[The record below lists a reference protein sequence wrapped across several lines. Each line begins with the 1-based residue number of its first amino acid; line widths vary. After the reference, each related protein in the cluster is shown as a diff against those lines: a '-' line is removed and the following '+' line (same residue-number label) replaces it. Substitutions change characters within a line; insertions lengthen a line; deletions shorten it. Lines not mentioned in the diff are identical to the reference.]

1 MNIKK
6 TILILACII
15 TLALCGTVSAA
26 DTSNITVNNSNSSFH
41 SLQSSTSVKST
52 SNQIPDPIIS
62 GVVKDNSTNKGLGG
76 VTIRVIQNNAQV
88 AQTTT
93 HNDGTYSLNF
103 ISSKKSFTII
113 ASKLGY
119 MPISKTIT
127 VVPSSNLSDPNLYG
141 TANFRLYNLLKY
153 SGSASSYVLNV
164 GALPDILADIYAGK
178 SSALVNSTS
187 PNYSK
192 GGGTPLEVKLLTGSL
207 LAGLLDVY
215 STGDEGSKIGGL
227 LPSNNAS
234 LLSSLKLLGI
244 YVGLLSANSNS
255 SATLPQ
261 SSGSGEVASIDV
273 GIKLLQLLDV
283 LSLNADLITANSSVT
298 PNFNTGILISSS
310 NAGVADITLT
320 LLGIPLLEIEA
331 LQSNAVASVNG
342 KPGGATAK
350 FTWNVA
356 DIKAL
361 GISILDDL
369 TLNGHVNIG
378 LLGLNI
384 LTLSLG
390 STKSTTSAD
399 GTYAKASGDA
409 LRLQILGLLG
419 GGLVNLVIGHADAEA
434 QVPAGGLYVNTSDL
448 EITKTVDNTRPNYL
462 QNVTFTLKVHNNG
475 PDNATGV
482 TVLDKLP
489 AGLKFISASGNG
501 TYNFTTGTWT
511 IGSLAN
517 GGEAI
522 LNIIAQVVSS
532 NTQITNIAN
541 ITGTNYDP
549 EPGNDQANAT
559 VNVSPASDLGIT
571 KTVNKTTANYMDK
584 IRYTITVTNNGPDAS
599 TNIIVNDYLPNS
611 LQWISDNSNGAYN
624 HDTGIW
630 TIDTLSN
637 GASITLNIIAQ
648 IVKSNTVITNIAT
661 VNNNTYDQNPTNNQD
676 QTTTTVSAASDLNI
690 TKTVNNTHPNYLDK
704 VTFTITA
711 HNNGPDT
718 ATGVVVTDK
727 LPAGL
732 TWVSDNSN
740 GAYNPTTGI
749 WTIGNLANG
758 ESAILKIIAQ
768 ITASN
773 TQITNI
779 AGINGTN
786 YDQNSTNNESNITV
800 TVDPASDLGIIKTV
814 NNKHPNYLENVTYT
828 IKVHNY
834 GPDAATGVT
843 VTDKLPTGLKFIS
856 TNGNYNPTTGIW
868 TIGTLAN
875 GGEAILN
882 IIAQVI
888 ASNTQITNIAR
899 VNGDNYDQNSTNN
912 ESNTTITVNPAS
924 DLKITKTVNNTHP
937 NYLENIKF
945 TLTVHNNGPD
955 TATGVVVL
963 DKLPNGLKFISST
976 GNYDPKTGIWA
987 IGTIT
992 NGKEAVLNIIAQ
1004 VIASNTQITNIAGV
1018 KGDNYDQNSTN
1029 NQSNATVTINP
1040 ASDLEI
1046 NKTVNKTTAN
1056 YMDKIRYTITV
1067 TNNGPDASTNIIVN
1081 DYLPNSLQWISD
1093 DGNGKYNHN
1102 TGIWAIDALSNGV
1115 SITLNIIAQIMKSN
1129 TVITNIATVN
1139 NNTYDQNPTNNQ
1151 DKTTTTV
1158 SAASDLNITKTV
1170 NNTHPNYL
1178 QNITYTITAHNNG
1191 PDTATGV
1198 VVTDKLPAGLTW
1210 ISDNSNGAYNPTT
1223 GTWTIGNIANGE
1235 SVILKI
1241 IAQITAS
1248 NTQITNIASIN
1259 GTNYDQNSTNNE
1271 SNTTITVDPASDLGI
1286 TKTVNNTHPN
1296 YLDKVTFTLTAHN
1309 YGPDTATGVIVLDK
1323 LPTGLKFISSNGNY
1337 DSATGVWTIGNLA
1350 NGATAV
1356 LNIIAQVTASNTR
1369 ITNIAGINGAN
1380 YDQNSTNNQSNTT
1393 VIINPAS
1400 DLEITKTV
1408 NNPHPKYLQNVT
1420 FTLTAHNYGPDNATG
1435 VKVTDKLPAGLKFIS
1450 ARGNGIYDSATGIW
1464 TIGNLANGTTAVLNI
1479 ITQAISP
1486 NIQVT
1491 NIANITGTNYD
1502 QNSTNDQDNATVNVG
1517 PASDLG
1523 IVITVNNAHPKYLD
1537 YVTFTLTAHN
1547 YGPNDAAYVKVYN
1560 TLPDK
1565 LKYVSDDSN
1574 GAFDST
1580 TGLWTVGYMANGAT
1594 AVLHIIAQAMASE
1607 VTLTDVAR
1615 ITDPDP
1621 VGTTE
1626 FYDPNQDN
1634 DQASISLDVGSAADL
1649 SITKKVNNM
1658 HPNYLDNVTF
1668 TLTVHNNGPNNATGV
1683 IVTDKLPT
1691 GLKFV
1696 SSNGNY
1702 DPATGT
1708 WTIGTLTN
1716 GKEAILNII
1725 AQVIASNTQITNIAR
1740 VNGDNYDQNSTND
1753 ESNSTV
1759 TVNPASDLKITKTV
1773 NNTHPN
1779 YLENIK
1785 FTLTAYNNGPDTTTG
1800 VVVLDKLPNGLK
1812 FISSTGNYDP
1822 ATGIWT
1828 VGTLTNGQEAI
1839 LNIIAQVTASNI
1851 QITNIASI
1859 NGDNYDQNSSNNQSN
1874 ATVIVN
1880 AASDLEITKTVN
1892 NTHPKY
1898 LQNVTYTL
1906 KVYNNGPDNAT
1917 GVTVLDKLPT
1927 GLKFISSNGNYNSA
1941 TGIWTIGN
1949 LANGATAVLNII
1961 AQVTASNTQITNI
1974 AGVNGT
1980 NYDQNSTNNQSNTT
1994 INVDLASDL
2003 GIIKTVNNSKPNY
2016 LQNVTFTLTA
2026 HNYGPD
2032 NAAGV
2037 KVTDKLPAGLKFISV
2052 SGYGTYNSTTGVWTI
2067 GNLANGAT
2075 AVLKIIAQAVSAN
2088 TQVVNTASITGTN
2101 YDQNSTNDQSSAT
2114 VNIKPASDLGIKIT
2128 VNNAN
2133 PKYLDYVTF
2142 TLTAH
2147 NYGPNDAAYVKVYN
2161 TLPDKLKYV
2170 SDDSKSVFNSTTGLW
2185 TVGYMANGATAVLR
2199 IIAQAMASN
2208 VSLTDVAHITD
2219 PDPVGTTEFY
2229 DPNQDNDQASISLD
2243 VDPAADL
2250 SITKTV
2256 NSSKP
2261 NYLQNIIYTLTA
2273 HNNGPNGATGVIV
2286 TDKLPNGLKFISTS
2300 GNGKYNS
2307 TTGTWT
2313 IGNMAN
2319 GATAVL
2325 KIVAQVVTP
2334 NTQLVNTAS
2343 ITGHELDLDTTN
2355 NNANASVTVGLA
2367 SDLGITK
2374 TVNNTNPKYLQKVT
2388 FTLTA
2393 HNYGPNNATGVTV
2406 TDKLPAGLK
2415 FISSNGNYDSTTG
2428 IWTIGTLANGATAVL
2443 KIVVQATSPSK
2454 VLTNIATINGT
2465 NYDQNSTNNKG
2476 NASVKVGPAADL
2488 AVKLSVSN
2496 AHPKCNQKVTFTIT
2510 AYNYGPMNAK
2520 NVTVTLKMPK
2530 GFKYISKDKNIQYN
2544 SKTGVWTIGN
2554 LKNGGKLVLHILAQA
2569 VVSNVRLTSTASI
2582 KGTAIM
2588 K

>member
-1 MNIKK
+1 MNIKR

-15 TLALCGTVSAA
+15 TLALCSTVSAA
-26 DTSNITVNNSNSSFH
+26 DTTNITANNSNSSFH
-41 SLQSSTSVKST
+41 SLQSTTSVNNT
-52 SNQIPDPIIS
+52 SSQPPDPIIS
-62 GVVKDNSTNKGLGG
+62 GVVKDNSTNKGLGN
-76 VTIRVIQNNAQV
+76 VTIRVLQNNTQV

-103 ISSKKSFTII
+103 INSKTSFIII

-164 GALPDILADIYAGK
+164 GVLPDILADIYAGK
-178 SSALVNSTS
+178 SSAGVNSTS
-187 PNYSK
+187 LNYSQ

-244 YVGLLSANSNS
+244 DVGLLSATSNS

-310 NAGVADITLT
+310 NAGVADITIT

-342 KPGGATAK
+342 KPGGATAN

-390 STKSTTSAD
+390 SIESTTSAD

-409 LRLQILGLLG
+409 LHLQILGLLG

-434 QVPAGGLYVNTSDL
+434 QVPAGGLHVNTSDL

-501 TYNFTTGTWT
+501 TYNSATGTWT
-511 IGSLAN
+511 IGSLVN

-549 EPGNDQANAT
+549 EPGNDQSNAT

-571 KTVNKTTANYMDK
+571 KTVDKTTANYLDK

-599 TNIIVNDYLPNS
+599 NNITVSDYLPNS

-624 HDTGIW
+624 HNTGVW

-676 QTTTTVSAASDLNI
+676 QTTTTVSTASDLNI

-718 ATGVVVTDK
+718 AASVAVTDK
-727 LPAGL
+727 LPSGL

-758 ESAILKIIAQ
+758 ESVILKIIAQ

-786 YDQNSTNNESNITV
+786 YDQNSTNNESNSTV

-814 NNKHPNYLENVTYT
+814 NNTHPNYLENVTYT

-843 VTDKLPTGLKFIS
+843 VTDKLPTGLKFIF
-856 TNGNYNPTTGIW
+856 TNDNYNPTTGIW
-868 TIGTLAN
+868 TIGTLTN

-882 IIAQVI
+882 IIAQVVS
-888 ASNTQITNIAR
+888 SNTQITNIASI
-899 VNGDNYDQNSTNN
+899 NGTNYDQNSANN
-912 ESNTTITVNPAS
+912 ESNTTITVDPAS

-945 TLTVHNNGPD
+945 TLIAHNNGPD
-955 TATGVVVL
+955 TATGVIVT
-963 DKLPNGLKFISST
+963 DKLPNGLKFISSN
-976 GNYDPKTGIWA
+976 GDYDPITGI
-987 IGTIT
+987 
-992 NGKEAVLNIIAQ
+992 
-1004 VIASNTQITNIAGV
+1004 
-1018 KGDNYDQNSTN
+1018 
-1029 NQSNATVTINP
+1029 
-1040 ASDLEI
+1040 
-1046 NKTVNKTTAN
+1046 
-1056 YMDKIRYTITV
+1056 
-1067 TNNGPDASTNIIVN
+1067 
-1081 DYLPNSLQWISD
+1081 
-1093 DGNGKYNHN
+1093 
-1102 TGIWAIDALSNGV
+1102 
-1115 SITLNIIAQIMKSN
+1115 
-1129 TVITNIATVN
+1129 
-1139 NNTYDQNPTNNQ
+1139 
-1151 DKTTTTV
+1151 
-1158 SAASDLNITKTV
+1158 
-1170 NNTHPNYL
+1170 
-1178 QNITYTITAHNNG
+1178 
-1191 PDTATGV
+1191 
-1198 VVTDKLPAGLTW
+1198 
-1210 ISDNSNGAYNPTT
+1210 
-1223 GTWTIGNIANGE
+1223 
-1235 SVILKI
+1235 
-1241 IAQITAS
+1241 
-1248 NTQITNIASIN
+1248 
-1259 GTNYDQNSTNNE
+1259 
-1271 SNTTITVDPASDLGI
+1271 
-1286 TKTVNNTHPN
+1286 
-1296 YLDKVTFTLTAHN
+1296 
-1309 YGPDTATGVIVLDK
+1309 
-1323 LPTGLKFISSNGNY
+1323 
-1337 DSATGVWTIGNLA
+1337 WTIGNLA

-1356 LNIIAQVTASNTR
+1356 LNIIAQVTTSNTQ
-1369 ITNIAGINGAN
+1369 ITNIAGINGTN

-1400 DLEITKTV
+1400 DLGITKTV
-1408 NNPHPKYLQNVT
+1408 DNPHPKYLQNVT

-1450 ARGNGIYDSATGIW
+1450 ASGNGIYDSSTGIW
-1464 TIGNLANGTTAVLNI
+1464 TIGNLANGATAVLNI
-1479 ITQAISP
+1479 IAQPISP
-1486 NIQVT
+1486 NTQVT

-1502 QNSTNDQDNATVNVG
+1502 QNATNDQNNATVNVG
-1517 PASDLG
+1517 AASDLG
-1523 IVITVNNAHPKYLD
+1523 IAITVNNAHPKYLD

-1565 LKYVSDDSN
+1565 LKYISDDSN
-1574 GAFDST
+1574 SAFNST
-1580 TGLWTVGYMANGAT
+1580 TGLWTVGYMTNGAT
-1594 AVLHIIAQAMASE
+1594 AVLHIIAQAMASN
-1607 VTLTDVAR
+1607 VSLTDVAR

-1634 DQASISLDVGSAADL
+1634 DQASV
-1649 SITKKVNNM
+1649 
-1658 HPNYLDNVTF
+1658 
-1668 TLTVHNNGPNNATGV
+1668 
-1683 IVTDKLPT
+1683 
-1691 GLKFV
+1691 
-1696 SSNGNY
+1696 
-1702 DPATGT
+1702 
-1708 WTIGTLTN
+1708 
-1716 GKEAILNII
+1716 
-1725 AQVIASNTQITNIAR
+1725 
-1740 VNGDNYDQNSTND
+1740 
-1753 ESNSTV
+1753 
-1759 TVNPASDLKITKTV
+1759 
-1773 NNTHPN
+1773 
-1779 YLENIK
+1779 
-1785 FTLTAYNNGPDTTTG
+1785 
-1800 VVVLDKLPNGLK
+1800 
-1812 FISSTGNYDP
+1812 
-1822 ATGIWT
+1822 
-1828 VGTLTNGQEAI
+1828 
-1839 LNIIAQVTASNI
+1839 
-1851 QITNIASI
+1851 
-1859 NGDNYDQNSSNNQSN
+1859 
-1874 ATVIVN
+1874 
-1880 AASDLEITKTVN
+1880 
-1892 NTHPKY
+1892 
-1898 LQNVTYTL
+1898 
-1906 KVYNNGPDNAT
+1906 
-1917 GVTVLDKLPT
+1917 
-1927 GLKFISSNGNYNSA
+1927 
-1941 TGIWTIGN
+1941 
-1949 LANGATAVLNII
+1949 
-1961 AQVTASNTQITNI
+1961 
-1974 AGVNGT
+1974 
-1980 NYDQNSTNNQSNTT
+1980 
-1994 INVDLASDL
+1994 
-2003 GIIKTVNNSKPNY
+2003 
-2016 LQNVTFTLTA
+2016 
-2026 HNYGPD
+2026 
-2032 NAAGV
+2032 
-2037 KVTDKLPAGLKFISV
+2037 
-2052 SGYGTYNSTTGVWTI
+2052 
-2067 GNLANGAT
+2067 
-2075 AVLKIIAQAVSAN
+2075 
-2088 TQVVNTASITGTN
+2088 
-2101 YDQNSTNDQSSAT
+2101 
-2114 VNIKPASDLGIKIT
+2114 
-2128 VNNAN
+2128 
-2133 PKYLDYVTF
+2133 
-2142 TLTAH
+2142 
-2147 NYGPNDAAYVKVYN
+2147 
-2161 TLPDKLKYV
+2161 
-2170 SDDSKSVFNSTTGLW
+2170 
-2185 TVGYMANGATAVLR
+2185 
-2199 IIAQAMASN
+2199 
-2208 VSLTDVAHITD
+2208 
-2219 PDPVGTTEFY
+2219 
-2229 DPNQDNDQASISLD
+2229 SLD

-2261 NYLQNIIYTLTA
+2261 NYLQNITYTLTA
-2273 HNNGPNGATGVIV
+2273 RNNGPNGATGVIV
-2286 TDKLPNGLKFISTS
+2286 TDKLPNGLKFISSS

-2313 IGNMAN
+2313 IGNLAN
-2319 GATAVL
+2319 DTTTVL
-2325 KIVAQVVTP
+2325 KIVAQVVAS
-2334 NTQLVNTAS
+2334 NTQLVNTAR
-2343 ITGHELDLDTTN
+2343 ITGHELDLDATN

-2406 TDKLPAGLK
+2406 TDKLPTGLK
-2415 FISSNGNYDSTTG
+2415 FISASGNGKYNSATG
-2428 IWTIGTLANGATAVL
+2428 IWTIGNLANGATAVL
-2443 KIVVQATSPSK
+2443 KIAVQATSPSK

-2465 NYDQNSTNNKG
+2465 NYDQNSANNKG
-2476 NASVKVGPAADL
+2476 SASVKVGPAADL
-2488 AVKLSVSN
+2488 AVKMSVNN
-2496 AHPKCNQKVTFTIT
+2496 AHPKYKQKVTFTLT

-2530 GFKYISKDKNIQYN
+2530 GFKYISKDKNIKYN

-2554 LKNGGKLVLHILAQA
+2554 LKNGGKLVLHIVAQA
-2569 VVSNVRLTSTASI
+2569 VVSNVRLTSTARI

>member
-1 MNIKK
+1 MNIKR

-15 TLALCGTVSAA
+15 TLALCSTVSAA
-26 DTSNITVNNSNSSFH
+26 DTTNITSNNSNSSFH
-41 SLQSSTSVKST
+41 SLQSSTSVNNAS
-52 SNQIPDPIIS
+52 SQPPDPIIS
-62 GVVKDNSTNKGLGG
+62 GVVKDNSTNKGLGN
-76 VTIRVIQNNAQV
+76 VTIRVLQNNTQV
-88 AQTTT
+88 AQTKT

-103 ISSKKSFTII
+103 INSKTSFIII

-153 SGSASSYVLNV
+153 SGNASSYVLNV
-164 GALPDILADIYAGK
+164 GVLPDILADIYAGK
-178 SSALVNSTS
+178 SSAWVNSTS
-187 PNYSK
+187 LNYSQ

-215 STGDEGSKIGGL
+215 STGDEGSKVGGL

-244 YVGLLSANSNS
+244 DVGLLSATSNS

-261 SSGSGEVASIDV
+261 SNGSGEVASIDV

-390 STKSTTSAD
+390 STESTTSAD

-475 PDNATGV
+475 PDTATGV

-501 TYNFTTGTWT
+501 TYNSATGTWT

-522 LNIIAQVVSS
+522 LNIITQVVSS

-571 KTVNKTTANYMDK
+571 KTVNKTTANYLDK
-584 IRYTITVTNNGPDAS
+584 IRYTLTVTNNGPDTS
-599 TNIIVNDYLPNS
+599 NNIIVNDYLPNS

-624 HDTGIW
+624 HNTGVW
-630 TIDTLSN
+630 TIDALSN

-648 IVKSNTVITNIAT
+648 IIKSNTVITNIAT

-718 ATGVVVTDK
+718 AAGVAVTDK

-786 YDQNSTNNESNITV
+786 YDQNSTNNESNSTV
-800 TVDPASDLGIIKTV
+800 TVDPASDLGITKIV
-814 NNKHPNYLENVTYT
+814 NN
-828 IKVHNY
+828 
-834 GPDAATGVT
+834 A
-843 VTDKLPTGLKFIS
+843 
-856 TNGNYNPTTGIW
+856 
-868 TIGTLAN
+868 
-875 GGEAILN
+875 
-882 IIAQVI
+882 
-888 ASNTQITNIAR
+888 
-899 VNGDNYDQNSTNN
+899 
-912 ESNTTITVNPAS
+912 
-924 DLKITKTVNNTHP
+924 
-937 NYLENIKF
+937 
-945 TLTVHNNGPD
+945 
-955 TATGVVVL
+955 
-963 DKLPNGLKFISST
+963 
-976 GNYDPKTGIWA
+976 
-987 IGTIT
+987 
-992 NGKEAVLNIIAQ
+992 
-1004 VIASNTQITNIAGV
+1004 
-1018 KGDNYDQNSTN
+1018 
-1029 NQSNATVTINP
+1029 
-1040 ASDLEI
+1040 
-1046 NKTVNKTTAN
+1046 
-1056 YMDKIRYTITV
+1056 
-1067 TNNGPDASTNIIVN
+1067 
-1081 DYLPNSLQWISD
+1081 
-1093 DGNGKYNHN
+1093 
-1102 TGIWAIDALSNGV
+1102 
-1115 SITLNIIAQIMKSN
+1115 
-1129 TVITNIATVN
+1129 
-1139 NNTYDQNPTNNQ
+1139 
-1151 DKTTTTV
+1151 
-1158 SAASDLNITKTV
+1158 
-1170 NNTHPNYL
+1170 
-1178 QNITYTITAHNNG
+1178 
-1191 PDTATGV
+1191 
-1198 VVTDKLPAGLTW
+1198 
-1210 ISDNSNGAYNPTT
+1210 
-1223 GTWTIGNIANGE
+1223 
-1235 SVILKI
+1235 
-1241 IAQITAS
+1241 
-1248 NTQITNIASIN
+1248 
-1259 GTNYDQNSTNNE
+1259 
-1271 SNTTITVDPASDLGI
+1271 
-1286 TKTVNNTHPN
+1286 HPN

-1309 YGPDTATGVIVLDK
+1309 YGSDTATGVTVLDK

-1350 NGATAV
+1350 NGATTV
-1356 LNIIAQVTASNTR
+1356 LNIIAQVTASNAQ
-1369 ITNIAGINGAN
+1369 ITNIAGINGTN

-1400 DLEITKTV
+1400 DLGITKTV
-1408 NNPHPKYLQNVT
+1408 NNSHPKYLQNVT
-1420 FTLTAHNYGPDNATG
+1420 FTLTAHNYGPNNATG
-1435 VKVTDKLPAGLKFIS
+1435 VKITDKLPAGLKFIS
-1450 ARGNGIYDSATGIW
+1450 ASGNGIYDSATGIW
-1464 TIGNLANGTTAVLNI
+1464 TIGSLANGATAALNI
-1479 ITQAISP
+1479 IAQAISP
-1486 NIQVT
+1486 NTQVT

-1523 IVITVNNAHPKYLD
+1523 IAITVNNAHPKYLD

-1580 TGLWTVGYMANGAT
+1580 TGLWTVGYMSNGAT

-1634 DQASISLDVGSAADL
+1634 DQASVSLDVGSAADL

-1658 HPNYLDNVTF
+1658 HPNYLDNVIF

-1683 IVTDKLPT
+1683 IATDKLPT
-1691 GLKFV
+1691 GLKFI

-1702 DPATGT
+1702 DPVTGI
-1708 WTIGTLTN
+1708 WTIGNLAN
-1716 GKEAILNII
+1716 GGEAILNII
-1725 AQVIASNTQITNIAR
+1725 AQVITSNTQITNIAG

-1759 TVNPASDLKITKTV
+1759 IVNPASDLKITKTV
-1773 NNTHPN
+1773 NNTRPN

-1785 FTLTAYNNGPDTTTG
+1785 FTITAHNNGPDTTTG

-1812 FISSTGNYDP
+1812 FISSNGDYDP
-1822 ATGIWT
+1822 VTGIWA

-1839 LNIIAQVTASNI
+1839 LNIMAQVTTSNT

-1906 KVYNNGPDNAT
+1906 KVHNNGPDNAT
-1917 GVTVLDKLPT
+1917 GVTVLDKLPA
-1927 GLKFISSNGNYNSA
+1927 GLKFLSSDGNYNST
-1941 TGIWTIGN
+1941 TGTWTIGN

-1980 NYDQNSTNNQSNTT
+1980 NYDQNSTNNQSNIT

-2026 HNYGPD
+2026 HNYGPN
-2032 NAAGV
+2032 NATGV
-2037 KVTDKLPAGLKFISV
+2037 TVTDKLPTGLKFIS
-2052 SGYGTYNSTTGVWTI
+2052 SNGNYNSTTGTWTI

-2075 AVLKIIAQAVSAN
+2075 AVLNIIAQAVSAN
-2088 TQVVNTASITGTN
+2088 TQVVNTANITGTN
-2101 YDQNSTNDQSSAT
+2101 YDQNSANDQSSAT

-2128 VNNAN
+2128 VNNAH

-2142 TLTAH
+2142 TLTAS

-2161 TLPDKLKYV
+2161 TLPNKLKYI
-2170 SDDSKSVFNSTTGLW
+2170 SDDSNGAFDSTTGLW
-2185 TVGYMANGATAVLR
+2185 TVGYMSNGATAVLH
-2199 IIAQAMASN
+2199 IIAQAMASE
-2208 VSLTDVAHITD
+2208 VTLTDVARITD

-2229 DPNQDNDQASISLD
+2229 DPNQDNDQASVSLD

-2261 NYLQNIIYTLTA
+2261 NYLQNITYTLTA
-2273 HNNGPNGATGVIV
+2273 YNNGPNGATEVIV
-2286 TDKLPNGLKFISTS
+2286 TDKLPAGLKFISAS
-2300 GNGKYNS
+2300 GNGKYSS

-2313 IGNMAN
+2313 IGNLAN

-2325 KIVAQVVTP
+2325 KVVAQVVAS
-2334 NTQLVNTAS
+2334 NTQLINIAS
-2343 ITGHELDLDTTN
+2343 ITGHELDLNATN
-2355 NNANASVTVGLA
+2355 NNANVSVTIKPA

-2374 TVNNTNPKYLQKVT
+2374 TVNNKNPKYLQKVT

-2406 TDKLPAGLK
+2406 TDKLPTGLK
-2415 FISSNGNYDSTTG
+2415 FISSSGTG
-2428 IWTIGTLANGATAVL
+2428 TYNSATGTWTIGNLANGATAVQ

-2454 VLTNIATINGT
+2454 VLTNIATIKGT
-2465 NYDQNSTNNKG
+2465 NYDQKSSNNKG
-2476 NASVKVGPAADL
+2476 SASVKVGPAADL
-2488 AVKLSVSN
+2488 AVKMSVNN
-2496 AHPKCNQKVTFTIT
+2496 ARPKYKQKVTFTIT

-2520 NVTVTLKMPK
+2520 NVAVTLKMPK
-2530 GFKYISKDKNIQYN
+2530 GFKYISKDKNIKYN

-2554 LKNGGKLVLHILAQA
+2554 LKNGGKLVLHIVAQA